1 MATTKTA
8 HYVLILTGAVQPLSS
23 VFPALSGG
31 LKSGAYDYPCT
42 FLTLQPGGANGNPIY
57 LGADANVSST
67 VYGFRLE
74 AATGGVP
81 PAPFVF
87 NPPVG
92 NVKLSDLY
100 VLGAN
105 GEKLHLFLVS
115 A

>member
-8 HYVLILTGAVQPLSS
+8 HYVLTLNGAAQQLSS
-23 VFPALSGG
+23 VFPALTGG

-42 FLTLQPGGANGNPIY
+42 FLTLQPGGGNANPIY
-57 LGADANVSST
+57 LGDDASISST
-67 VYGFRLE
+67 DYGFRLE
-74 AATGGVP
+74 AATGGIP

-87 NPPVG
+87 DPPVG

-100 VLGAN
+100 VLGTA
-105 GEKLHLFLVS
+105 GETLHLFLVS

>member
-1 MATTKTA
+1 MATTKIA
-8 HYVLILTGAVQPLSS
+8 HYVLTLTAAVQQLSS
-23 VFPALSGG
+23 VFPALTGG
-31 LKSGAYDYPCT
+31 LKAGAYDVPCT
-42 FLTLQPGGANGNPIY
+42 FLTLQPGGGNASPIY
-57 LGADANVSST
+57 LGADATLSAS